1 MKFKYTKYQII
12 MEIAALLLIL
22 GEIIFVC
29 VQWRLL
35 PEKIPGHFNALGE
48 IDRWGS
54 KKEIIILPIIGG
66 FLYIMLTVFAF
77 LPKTW
82 SLPVKITK
90 ENKEVL
96 YRYARGLL
104 ISVKAESIGM
114 FFYMTYNIT
123 KSQPLSGWF
132 LPVFLFVIFGTIIY
146 YMKKFSKEEKKWR
159 KYRY

>member
-1 MKFKYTKYQII
+1 MKFKYTKYQIV
-12 MEIAALLLIL
+12 MEIAALLLVL

-54 KKEIIILPIIGG
+54 KNEIIMLPILCG
-66 FLYIMLTVFAF
+66 FLYIMLTIFTF

-82 SLPVKITK
+82 SLPVKVTK
-90 ENKEVL
+90 DNKEAI
-96 YRYARGLL
+96 YSNTRGLL

-114 FFYMTYNIT
+114 FLYMTYYIA

-146 YMKKFSKEEKKWR
+146 YMKKFSKEDKKWE